1 MNNKNITTSN
11 MAKSTPS
18 PTTTPTSSSASTVAP
33 DPKSSTARFIGGNLC
48 ILTATIFWG
57 INVSF
62 TKALIPEWMT
72 SEGIS
77 AVRLIGG
84 AILFWIGSIFVKN
97 AKIDRGD
104 WKKLIAGGVFGLFGF
119 IWLFVMS
126 LKFANPI
133 DVSIIMTLPPTF
145 VILIGII
152 FLHQRPSLMEY
163 VGLLIGLAGAVIV
176 IVGAGHGGSNGSN
189 NILGD
194 CLAILSCICYASYLV
209 ILEGPTKKYHPMTL
223 LRWVFGFAAI
233 PALFLLIGFN
243 KQGIWSA
250 HSAEPWL
257 LISFILFCV
266 TFIAY
271 FLVQPAIKS
280 IGSELV
286 SIYQYLLPVFATI
299 TAVIMKLDK
308 LHWIQVIAM
317 FIIVVGMVIVN
328 IGKKKRQ
335 NNSQLPKNS

>member
-1 MNNKNITTSN
+1 MKKEDKRNV
-11 MAKSTPS
+11 
-18 PTTTPTSSSASTVAP
+18 AS
-33 DPKSSTARFIGGNLC
+33 FIGGNAC
-48 ILTATIFWG
+48 ILLATIFWG

-62 TKALIPEWMT
+62 TKALIPEWMS

-77 AVRLIGG
+77 AVRLVGG

-97 AKIDRGD
+97 AKIDKGD
-104 WKKLIAGGVFGLFGF
+104 WKKIIAAGVFGLFGF

-126 LKFANPI
+126 LKYASPI

-152 FLHQRPSLMEY
+152 FLKQRPSVLEY
-163 VGLLIGLAGAVIV
+163 IGLAIGLAGAVIV
-176 IVGAGHGGSNGSN
+176 ITGSGHGGTKGSDEV
-189 NILGD
+189 LGD

-209 ILEGPTKKYHPMTL
+209 ILEGPTKKYKPITL
-223 LRWVFGFAAI
+223 LRWVFLFAAL
-233 PALFLLIGFN
+233 PGLFLLIGFD
-243 KQGIWSA
+243 KQGIWHA
-250 HSAEPWL
+250 HTAEPWW
-257 LISFILFCV
+257 LIGFILFCV

-308 LHWIQVIAM
+308 LHWIQIIAM
-317 FIIVVGMVIVN
+317 AIIIIGMIIVN

-335 NNSQLPKNS
+335 NKIESTVDDTGNK